1 MKKTNRKLALHRE
14 TVRTLGLREVAGGVG
29 TIITQAT
36 SYAPYRCV
44 PTQGTNCA
52 TQYCTSQ

>member
-1 MKKTNRKLALHRE
+1 
-14 TVRTLGLREVAGGVG
+14 VRNLGLREVAGGVG
-29 TIITQAT
+29 TILAQAT